1 MKNRILF
8 RRVAV
13 LLLCALLLGASFV
26 TAGAETTG
34 NLTVSY
40 PLEGT
45 VYHIYRVGSLKNGG
59 IVMDPQFSRVDTS
72 DYAAAASKMAKMV
85 KVGAAKELA
94 KATVQNGKAVFYNLP
109 MAVYLVTG
117 DPGEQDGV
125 QYWPTPFLLSIP
137 QKGENDA
144 FQWEVTAEGKREM
157 EMNISV
163 AMRWAGDM
171 IIYRPTKA
179 TVQLTLDGKAYGNPV
194 TLNYVN
200 SWSYTWKNLPP
211 GNWSVT
217 EDVNARYSAKIT
229 REGNAFTITNTW
241 KQIPQTGQLWWPVSV
256 MAFAGLLLICLGLL
270 RRKRRDDHD

>member
-1 MKNRILF
+1 MKNHNFI
-8 RRVAV
+8 RRAVVV
-13 LLLCALLLGASFV
+13 LLCCLLLGAFLV
-26 TAGAETTG
+26 TAAAETTG
-34 NLTVSY
+34 SLAVSY

-72 DYAAAASKMAKMV
+72 DYAAAASRMAKMV

-94 KATVQNGKAVFYNLP
+94 KATVQNGKALFYNLP

-137 QKGENDA
+137 QRGENDA

-163 AMRWAGDM
+163 SMSWAGDM
-171 IIYRPTKA
+171 LIYRPTKA
-179 TVQLTLDGKAYGNPV
+179 TVRLMRDGSAYGNPV

-200 SWSYTWKNLPP
+200 SWSHTWKNLPP

-229 REGNAFTITNTW
+229 REGNAFTITNLW

-256 MAFAGLLLICLGLL
+256 MALAGLLLICLGLL
-270 RRKRRDDHD
+270 RRKGRGGHD